1 MLKEFSIK
9 RVQLSNGETL
19 GYRECG
25 KGDKILV
32 LVHGNMSSS
41 KHWDLL
47 MEQLEESY
55 KIYAVDL
62 RGFGVSTYNNPINSL
77 LDFAEDI
84 REFTKILN
92 LEKFSMIG
100 WSTGGGVIM
109 EYAASYPH
117 QVENLVLLES
127 VGVKGYPMLKK
138 DGVGQIIPGEYIKTK
153 EQVAEDM
160 VQVVPVLQALKNRDK
175 NFYRMIWELT
185 IYTNNKPEEERYE
198 EYLEDM
204 LTQRNLVDVDYALIT
219 FNITDESNG
228 VVEGSKRSE
237 NIIAPTLILQGERD
251 YVVPPAFGVE
261 IEKHI
266 KNSKLVMLSDCG
278 HSPFVDCLD
287 KLVSEI
293 KAFIR

>member
-1 MLKEFSIK
+1 MLKEFGIK
-9 RVQLSNGETL
+9 TVQLSNGETL

-25 KGDKILV
+25 KGEKILV

-55 KIYAVDL
+55 KIYAVDM
-62 RGFGVSTYNNPINSL
+62 RGFGVSTYNNQVNSL

-84 REFTKILN
+84 REFTKLLN

-109 EYAASYPH
+109 EYAARYPE
-117 QVENLVLLES
+117 QVENLVLVES

-138 DGVGQIIPGEYIKTK
+138 DGAGKIIPGELIKTR
-153 EQVAEDM
+153 EEVAEDV
-160 VQVVPVLQALKNRDK
+160 VQVTPVLQALKNKDK
-175 NFYRMIWELT
+175 SFYRMVWDLS
-185 IYTNNKPEEERYE
+185 IYTHNKPEEERYE
-198 EYLEDM
+198 QYLEDM

-219 FNITDESNG
+219 FNLTEESNG
-228 VVEGSKRSE
+228 VVEGSGKAKD
-237 NIIAPTLILQGERD
+237 IKAPTLILQGERD

-287 KLVSEI
+287 MVVSEI
-293 KAFIR
+293 KAFIL